1 VSNTA
6 GALSLDPFG
15 ELVVAVEKSTGITV
29 LPHDD
34 KKPGCGSEI
43 MEYFRKYPETGV
55 TRPDQIAV
63 VGDRLTTDVMM
74 ANMMGS
80 YAVWVKD
87 GVVPI
92 EETSV
97 VSSLIFFNARDLTTS
112 EVRTSR
118 AEVCRISAT
127 SRL

>member
-1 VSNTA
+1 MSNTA

-15 ELVVAVEKSTGITV
+15 ELAAAVEKSTGVAV
-29 LPHDD
+29 LPHDN
-34 KKPGCGSEI
+34 KKPGCGAEV

-74 ANMMGS
+74 ANMMGG
-80 YAVWVKD
+80 YAVWIKD
-87 GVVPI
+87 GVINP
-92 EETSV
+92 EETSL
-97 VSSLIFFNARDLTTS
+97 VSRARLLWTALTKCK
-112 EVRTSR
+112 VRTSR
-118 AEVCRISAT
+118 AEVCGISTT